1 MIGNAP
7 GCVVAGGE
15 CDRAA
20 VPGGASFVYDGPCC
34 LVGTWS
40 EQFRHECEARRIL
53 RLPSRALRKEW
64 LDAIEKRRGESARRA
79 LEKTIMRIHRHE
91 RD

>member
-1 MIGNAP
+1 MSDEPAP
-7 GCVVAGGE
+7 VAASGQ
-15 CDRAA
+15 CDRAG
-20 VPGGASFVYDGPCC
+20 VPGGAGFVYDGPCC

-40 EQFRHECEARRIL
+40 EQHSHECEARRIL

>member
-1 MIGNAP
+1 MSHAP
-7 GCVVAGGE
+7 APVVASGE

-20 VPGGASFVYDGPCC
+20 VSGGTSFVYDGPCC

-53 RLPSRALRKEW
+53 KIPSRALRKEW
-64 LDAIEKRRGESARRA
+64 LDAIEKRRGEAARRA
-79 LEKTIMRIHRHE
+79 LETTILRIHRHE